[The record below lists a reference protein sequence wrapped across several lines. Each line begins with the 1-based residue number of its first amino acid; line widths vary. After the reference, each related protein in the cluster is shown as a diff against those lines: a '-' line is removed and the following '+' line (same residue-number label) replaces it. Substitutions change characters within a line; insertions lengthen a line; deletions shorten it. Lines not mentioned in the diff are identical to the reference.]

1 MPEGPSIVILKEL
14 INPLLNGKKIY
25 EARGNAKIDMS
36 LLQGRK
42 IKTIRSW
49 GKQLFICLP
58 ETTIRIHF
66 LLFGTYSIDEQTK
79 PDRSLRLVLKTGK
92 HAAYFYT
99 CSVRLLEENIEG
111 TYDWEADVM
120 SDIWNPLKARKKLK
134 ALPDMMAC
142 DALLNQEI
150 FAGSGNIIKN
160 EVLYRIRLHPETLI
174 KNIPPRKLGEL
185 IKEVRNYSFDFLRWK
200 KEYTL
205 KKHWLAHT
213 KKTCLRCDLP
223 FIKKYC
229 GKTKRR
235 TFFCENC
242 QIHYTN

>member
-14 INPLLNGKKIY
+14 VAPLLNGKKITDV
-25 EARGNAKIDMS
+25 RGNAKIDMS
-36 LLQGRK
+36 LLKGKK
-42 IKTIRSW
+42 IKIVRSW
-49 GKQLFICLP
+49 GKHFLICLP
-58 ETTIRIHF
+58 DRTIRIHF
-66 LLFGTYSIDEQTK
+66 LLFGSYSVDEQTK
-79 PDRSLRLVLKTGK
+79 PDRSLRLMLQCGK
-92 HAAYFYT
+92 HAVYFYT
-99 CSVRLLEENIEG
+99 CSVRLLEENIDE

-120 SDIWNPLKARKKLK
+120 SDIWDPLKARKKLK
-134 ALPDMMAC
+134 ESPKMMAC
-142 DALLNQEI
+142 DALLNQDI

-174 KNIPPRKLGEL
+174 KNIPPRKLSEL
-185 IKEVRNYSFDFLRWK
+185 IKETRNYSFDFLRWK

-205 KKHWLAHT
+205 RKHWLAHT

-235 TFFCENC
+235 TFYCENC
-242 QIHYTN
+242 QLKYS